1 MKTWIKRT
9 LIGVFGAAVLFGSL
23 AAYSHRDDHRRGWQ
37 TISEADAAAFKGR
50 MVERA
55 GRYLDLDEAQKA
67 RLGVLADRLREQR
80 NALVAGTTDPRAELQ
95 ALVAG
100 PAFDRARAEALVTAK
115 TDALRAG
122 SPAVIAAAADFYD
135 SLRPEQQAE
144 VRELMARGG
153 HRGHGR
159 HGWRGHDH
167 DDNER
172 GARRDRDAGDE
183 RS

>member
-37 TISEADAAAFKGR
+37 AMTEADAAAFKGR

-55 GRYLDLDEAQKA
+55 GRYLSLDDAQKA

-80 NALVAGTTDPRAELQ
+80 NALVAGATDPRAELQ

-100 PAFDRARAEALVTAK
+100 PAFDRARAEALVIAK

-144 VRELMARGG
+144 VRDLMARGG
-153 HRGHGR
+153 RWGHER
-159 HGWRGHDH
+159 HGWRGHD
-167 DDNER
+167 DDER
-172 GARRDRDAGDE
+172 GERSERRSGDE